1 MCCYARRSIGLL
13 CCCIRSRFDHDIYFR
28 AWLEIGLL
36 AILVSNYVLNAN
48 LSVQIVRFVNPDL
61 CLLWCAWKG
70 GLDDFLN
77 RATQPALLLAHRGT
91 SNATP
96 KFYVGLGLRVQQKYK
111 MYGIAREPR
120 KCTLCPVLVGR
131 SRAAITR
138 LQVRENLSGER
149 AGITQ

>member
-61 CLLWCAWKG
+61 CLLWRAWKG

-77 RATQPALLLAHRGT
+77 RATQPALLLAHREPPTRRQNFT
-91 SNATP
+91 SDWASEFSKNT
-96 KFYVGLGLRVQQKYK
+96 R
-111 MYGIAREPR
+111 
-120 KCTLCPVLVGR
+120 CTVSHESQADL
-131 SRAAITR
+131 
-138 LQVRENLSGER
+138 
-149 AGITQ
+149 

>member
-1 MCCYARRSIGLL
+1 MGQGRLGSALNRASLL
-13 CCCIRSRFDHDIYFR
+13 WHQKPLR
-28 AWLEIGLL
+28 
-36 AILVSNYVLNAN
+36 
-48 LSVQIVRFVNPDL
+48 VRFVNPDL

-111 MYGIAREPR
+111 MYGIAREPSGF
-120 KCTLCPVLVGR
+120 V
-131 SRAAITR
+131 A
-138 LQVRENLSGER
+138 LSGH
-149 AGITQ
+149 

>member
-1 MCCYARRSIGLL
+1 RGFRVGSANGYVGLL
-13 CCCIRSRFDHDIYFR
+13 CSGISSRFDHDISFR
-28 AWLEIGLL
+28 ATLEMGLL
-36 AILVSNYVLNAN
+36 AILVNAN

-61 CLLWCAWKG
+61 CFLWCAWKG

-111 MYGIAREPR
+111 MYGIAREP
-120 KCTLCPVLVGR
+120 
-131 SRAAITR
+131 
-138 LQVRENLSGER
+138 SGFVALR
-149 AGITQ
+149 GH

>member
-1 MCCYARRSIGLL
+1 ILYNRCLFYYAISFRVLLDMCLL
-13 CCCIRSRFDHDIYFR
+13 T
-28 AWLEIGLL
+28 
-36 AILVSNYVLNAN
+36 ILFSNYFLNAN

-96 KFYVGLGLRVQQKYK
+96 KFYVELGLRVQQKYK
-111 MYGIAREPR
+111 MYGIAREPSGF
-120 KCTLCPVLVGR
+120 V
-131 SRAAITR
+131 A
-138 LQVRENLSGER
+138 LSGH
-149 AGITQ
+149 